1 MQEMTAE
8 ERRAFLLSG
17 HRTGKLATVRQDGR
31 PHVTPVWFTLDGE
44 VLVFTVWHATVKAAN
59 LRRDPRVAFCVDDD
73 TPPFAYV
80 IIEGSA
86 VLDDHAPDLQR
97 WTTAIAA
104 RYMGAGLADSF
115 GKRNA
120 VEGELLVR
128 VTPSRILAYQG
139 ISD

>member
-8 ERRAFLLSG
+8 ERRSFLLAG
-17 HRTGKLATVRQDGR
+17 HRTGKLATVRQDGS
-31 PHVTPVWFTLDGE
+31 PHITPIWFTLDGE
-44 VLVFTVWHATVKAAN
+44 EIVFTIWHTTVKAAN

-73 TPPFAYV
+73 TPPFAHV
-80 IIEGSA
+80 IVEGDA
-86 VLDDHAPDLQR
+86 VIDEHAPDLLH

-104 RYMGAGLADSF
+104 RYMGAEQAESF

-128 VTPSRILAYQG
+128 VAPTKVLAFKG